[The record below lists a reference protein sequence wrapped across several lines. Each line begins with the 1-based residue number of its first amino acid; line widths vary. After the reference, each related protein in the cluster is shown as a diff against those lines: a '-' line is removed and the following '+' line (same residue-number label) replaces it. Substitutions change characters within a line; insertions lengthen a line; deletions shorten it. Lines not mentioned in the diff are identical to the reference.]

1 MQMSIEVNIN
11 DYGQQ
16 RMNVGLIQ
24 DISSLAQPDCSPHLN
39 ISILLI
45 DRVIDMNI

>member
-16 RMNVGLIQ
+16 RMNAGLIQ
-24 DISSLAQPDCSPHLN
+24 DISSLAQPLFTNHT
-39 ISILLI
+39 
-45 DRVIDMNI
+45 

>member
-1 MQMSIEVNIN
+1 MSIEVNIN

-24 DISSLAQPDCSPHLN
+24 DIRFLAQPLFTNHTR